1 MALNTFE
8 MTGCKWTYLDDVI
21 IRGGDA
27 EVHLQPAQRM
37 LEVQRRFE
45 SERDLGGS
53 CTHPNS
59 AKCRERATLII
70 RHAMDPGEACQVPA
84 WHRPRTER
92 NLQAFPGLINRRQ
105 NELKKHDQPWTEPAE
120 YQTKTVN
127 TIRKEELGSNVDGLG
142 RTPKS
147 AASEMPRGESAG
159 AESALQFPSPDGPGQ
174 GPCLRTCRVAERLP
188 RNAPVKEN
196 QPRLIRTPRRMG
208 MERTMGRVYPW

>member
-1 MALNTFE
+1 MALNAFE
-8 MTGCKWTYLDDVI
+8 MAGCRWTYLDDVI

-27 EVHLQPAQRM
+27 EVHLQRAQRM

-59 AKCRERATLII
+59 AKCRERTTLII
-70 RHAMDPGEACQVPA
+70 RHAVDPGEACQVPA

-127 TIRKEELGSNVDGLG
+127 TIRKEELGSIVDRLG
-142 RTPKS
+142 MTSQS
-147 AASEMPRGESAG
+147 AASEVPLGKSAG
-159 AESALQFPSPDGPGQ
+159 AESALQSPSPDGPGRE
-174 GPCLRTCRVAERLP
+174 PYLRKGRVAKRP
-188 RNAPVKEN
+188 P
-196 QPRLIRTPRRMG
+196 
-208 MERTMGRVYPW
+208 